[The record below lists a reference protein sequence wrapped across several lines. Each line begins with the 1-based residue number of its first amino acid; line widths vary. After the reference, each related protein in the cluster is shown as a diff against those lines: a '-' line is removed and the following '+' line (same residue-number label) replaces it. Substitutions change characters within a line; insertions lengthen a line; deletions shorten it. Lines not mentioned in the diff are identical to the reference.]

1 MFGGFGGY
9 AWILLGKIITT
20 FSVLKFGQTGKSPV
34 LLPKQLRRL
43 WPHHCIGLDVM
54 RSKMA
59 HNLRIYFV
67 ALSLLLATPL
77 AAWCQQST
85 PTIAEVL
92 SLDRAINLALQNNRS
107 LKNARLNVEKD
118 EDEIQSIR
126 TSRLPSTH
134 FYALVSQDMVKHE
147 INLTNPVTGIFPG
160 IGPFFTFSTPSRPT
174 AVFAAQVVQPISQ
187 QYRIGLAINAVKLA
201 RDEEQQKLRSE
212 EQSLINNVKQTYY
225 GILQSE
231 SALENVRDEVKSYR
245 ELDRVTGEFVLQQV
259 VLKSDHLQVQTRL
272 AKAEYEA
279 VDLTNRLT
287 SQKEQLNQLLGRDVL
302 TDYNV
307 GPVAEATVIVDDIS
321 ASRRRALEQRPE
333 LSEARLRIEQ
343 AKLDKRLKKSE
354 YIPDVSVGFTSLSLR
369 NFDEVVPRNIASVG
383 VVMSWEI
390 FDWGRK
396 KRQLAEKSKTIEQA
410 ENAFKETEDQIL
422 IEVGDKFRRLQQT
435 QQALRVARLSQDAE
449 REALRI
455 TQSRYRFEAALLT
468 EVLQSQATLADANNQ
483 YQQALLSFW
492 TAKAELEKAIGEDR

>member
-1 MFGGFGGY
+1 M
-9 AWILLGKIITT
+9 
-20 FSVLKFGQTGKSPV
+20 
-34 LLPKQLRRL
+34 RRP

-54 RSKMA
+54 GSKTVQSSRNYLA
-59 HNLRIYFV
+59 
-67 ALSLLLATPL
+67 ALFLLLATPL
-77 AAWCQQST
+77 AAGCQQIT
-85 PTIAEVL
+85 PGSAEVL
-92 SLDRAINLALQNNRS
+92 SLDQAINIALQNNRS
-107 LKNARLNVEKD
+107 LKNARLNVEKG

-147 INLTNPVTGIFPG
+147 IDLTNPVTGIFPG
-160 IGPFFTFSTPSRPT
+160 IEPFFALSTRRRPT
-174 AVFAAQVVQPISQ
+174 AVFAAQVLQPLSQ

-212 EQSLINNVKQTYY
+212 EQSLVNNVKKTYY

-231 SALENVRDEVKSYR
+231 SALENVRDEIKSYR
-245 ELDRVTGEFVLQQV
+245 ELDRVTGNFVVQQV

-279 VDLTNRLT
+279 VDLTNRLST
-287 SQKEQLNQLLGRDVL
+287 QKEQLNKLLGRDLLRDFSVS
-302 TDYNV
+302 
-307 GPVAEATVIVDDIS
+307 PVADATALDYDIA

-343 AKLDKRLKKSE
+343 AKLDRRLKKSE

-369 NFDEVVPRNIASVG
+369 NFDEVVPRSIASVG
-383 VVMSWEI
+383 VVMSWEP

-410 ENAFKETEDQIL
+410 ENSLKETVDQIL

-449 REALRI
+449 REALRV
-455 TQSRYRFEAALLT
+455 TQGRYRFEAALLT
-468 EVLQSQATLADANNQ
+468 EVLQSQAKLADANNQ

-492 TAKAELEKAIGEDR
+492 TAKAESEKALGQQN

>member
-1 MFGGFGGY
+1 M
-9 AWILLGKIITT
+9 KIKT
-20 FSVLKFGQTGKSPV
+20 V
-34 LLPKQLRRL
+34 
-43 WPHHCIGLDVM
+43 
-54 RSKMA
+54 
-59 HNLRIYFV
+59 HNLKNYLP
-67 ALSLLLATPL
+67 ALSFLLATPL
-77 AAWCQQST
+77 AVWSQQSA
-85 PTIAEVL
+85 PRGAEEL
-92 SLDRAINLALQNNRS
+92 SLDQAINIALQNNRS
-107 LKNARLNVEKD
+107 LKNARLNVEKG
-118 EDEIQSIR
+118 EDEIRSIR

-147 INLTNPVTGIFPG
+147 TNLTSPFAGVFPG
-160 IGPFFTFSTPSRPT
+160 IGPFFSLSTPRRPT

-187 QYRIGLAINAVKLA
+187 QYRIGLAIDAVKLA
-201 RDEEQQKLRSE
+201 RDEEQQKFRSQ

-279 VDLTNRLT
+279 LDLTNRLST
-287 SQKEQLNQLLGRDVL
+287 QKEQLNRLLGLDVL
-302 TDYNV
+302 TDFSV
-307 GPVAEATVIVDDIS
+307 GSVAEATIFEYDIS

-333 LSEARLRIEQ
+333 LSEARLKIEQ

-383 VVMSWEI
+383 VVMSWEP

-410 ENAFKETEDQIL
+410 ENSLKETEDQIL

-449 REALRI
+449 REALRV
-455 TQSRYRFEAALLT
+455 TQGRYKFEAALLT
-468 EVLQSQATLADANNQ
+468 EVLQSQAKLADANNQ

-492 TAKAELEKAIGEDR
+492 TAKAELEKALGQEK

>member
-1 MFGGFGGY
+1 
-9 AWILLGKIITT
+9 
-20 FSVLKFGQTGKSPV
+20 
-34 LLPKQLRRL
+34 
-43 WPHHCIGLDVM
+43 M
-54 RSKMA
+54 RSKTL
-59 HNLRIYFV
+59 HNLKNYFA
-67 ALSLLLATPL
+67 ALPLLLAMPL
-77 AAWCQQST
+77 AGWCQQSA
-85 PTIAEVL
+85 PTAAEVL
-92 SLDRAINLALQNNRS
+92 TLDQAINIALRNNRS
-107 LKNARLNVEKD
+107 LKNARLNVEKG
-118 EDEIQSIR
+118 EEQIRSIR

-134 FYALVSQDMVKHE
+134 LYTLVSQDMVKHE
-147 INLTNPVTGIFPG
+147 TSLTSPFTGVFPG
-160 IGPFFTFSTPSRPT
+160 IGPFFSLSTPRRPT
-174 AVFAAQVVQPISQ
+174 AIFAAQVLQPISQ
-187 QYRIGLAINAVKLA
+187 QYRIGLAIDSAKLA
-201 RDEEQQKLRSE
+201 RDEDQQKFRSQ

-279 VDLTNRLT
+279 LDLTNRLST
-287 SQKEQLNQLLGRDVL
+287 QKEQMNKLLGRDVL
-302 TDYNV
+302 TDFSV
-307 GPVAEATVIVDDIS
+307 GPVAEATILEYDIS

-333 LSEARLRIEQ
+333 PSVARLKIEQ

-383 VVMSWEI
+383 VVMSWEP

-410 ENAFKETEDQIL
+410 ENALQETEDQIV

-435 QQALRVARLSQDAE
+435 QQALRVARLNQDAE
-449 REALRI
+449 REALRV
-455 TQSRYRFEAALLT
+455 TQGRYRFEAALLT
-468 EVLQSQATLADANNQ
+468 EVLQSQAKLADANNQ

-492 TAKAELEKAIGEDR
+492 TAKGELEKALGQDK

>member
-1 MFGGFGGY
+1 
-9 AWILLGKIITT
+9 
-20 FSVLKFGQTGKSPV
+20 
-34 LLPKQLRRL
+34 
-43 WPHHCIGLDVM
+43 M
-54 RSKMA
+54 RSKAA
-59 HNLRIYFV
+59 HNLKSYFA

-77 AAWCQQST
+77 AGLCQQST
-85 PTIAEVL
+85 PTSAEVL
-92 SLDRAINLALQNNRS
+92 SLDQVINIALQNNRS
-107 LKNARLNVEKD
+107 LKNARLTVEKG
-118 EDEIQSIR
+118 EDEIATIR
-126 TSRLPSTH
+126 TSRFPSAH
-134 FYALVSQDMVKHE
+134 FYSLVSEDMVKHE
-147 INLTNPVTGIFPG
+147 PNLTNPFAGVFPG
-160 IGPFFTFSTPSRPT
+160 VGPFFTLSTPRRPT
-174 AVFAAQVVQPISQ
+174 AVFVAQVLQPISQ
-187 QYRIGLAINAVKLA
+187 QYRIGLAIYAVKLA
-201 RDEEQQKLRSE
+201 RDGKQQELRAE
-212 EQSLINNVKQTYY
+212 EQSLVNNVKKTYY

-245 ELDRVTGEFVLQQV
+245 ELDRVTGDFVVQQV

-279 VDLTNRLT
+279 VDLTNRLST
-287 SQKEQLNQLLGRDVL
+287 QKEQLNKLLGRDLL
-302 TDYNV
+302 TDFSV
-307 GPVAEATVIVDDIS
+307 STVANATGLDYDIA

-354 YIPDVSVGFTSLSLR
+354 YIPDVSVGLTSLSLR
-369 NFDEVVPRNIASVG
+369 NFDEIVPRSIASVG

-410 ENAFKETEDQIL
+410 ENTFKEAEDQIL
-422 IEVGDKFRRLQQT
+422 IEVGDKLRRLQQT

-455 TQSRYRFEAALLT
+455 TQSRYRFEAVLLT
-468 EVLQSQATLADANNQ
+468 EVLQSQATLANANNQ

>member
-1 MFGGFGGY
+1 MHR
-9 AWILLGKIITT
+9 
-20 FSVLKFGQTGKSPV
+20 P
-34 LLPKQLRRL
+34 

-54 RSKMA
+54 GSKTV
-59 HNLRIYFV
+59 HNVKNYLA

-77 AAWCQQST
+77 AGWGQQTT
-85 PTIAEVL
+85 PNSAEVL
-92 SLDRAINLALQNNRS
+92 SLDEAINIALQNNRP
-107 LKNARLNVEKD
+107 LKSSRLNVEKG
-118 EDEIQSIR
+118 EDEIRSVR

-147 INLTNPVTGIFPG
+147 TNLTSPFTSVFPG
-160 IGPFFTFSTPSRPT
+160 IGPFFSLSTPRRPT
-174 AVFAAQVVQPISQ
+174 AVFAAQVLQPISQ

-201 RDEEQQKLRSE
+201 RDAEQQKLRSE
-212 EQSLINNVKQTYY
+212 EQSLVNNVKKTYY

-231 SALENVRDEVKSYR
+231 SALESVRDEVKSYR
-245 ELDRVTGEFVLQQV
+245 ELDRVTGDFVLQQV

-279 VDLTNRLT
+279 VDLTNRLST
-287 SQKEQLNQLLGRDVL
+287 QKEQLNKLLGRDVL
-302 TDYNV
+302 TDFSV
-307 GPVAEATVIVDDIS
+307 GPVAEATVFAGDLS
-321 ASRRRALEQRPE
+321 ASRLRALEQRPE
-333 LSEARLRIEQ
+333 LTEARLRIEQ
-343 AKLDKRLKKSE
+343 AKVDKRLKKSE

-369 NFDEVVPRNIASVG
+369 NFDQVVPTNIASVG
-383 VVMSWEI
+383 VVMSWEP

-410 ENAFKETEDQIL
+410 ENSLKETEDQIL
-422 IEVGDKFRRLQQT
+422 IDVGDKFRRLQQT

-455 TQSRYRFEAALLT
+455 TQGRYKFEAALLT
-468 EVLQSQATLADANNQ
+468 EVLQSQARLADANNQ

-492 TAKAELEKAIGEDR
+492 TAKAELEKALGQDK

>member
-1 MFGGFGGY
+1 MSSKTVHSSKNY
-9 AWILLGKIITT
+9 LAAL
-20 FSVLKFGQTGKSPV
+20 V
-34 LLPKQLRRL
+34 LL
-43 WPHHCIGLDVM
+43 
-54 RSKMA
+54 
-59 HNLRIYFV
+59 
-67 ALSLLLATPL
+67 LSTPL
-77 AAWCQQST
+77 AAWCQQSA
-85 PTIAEVL
+85 PAAADVL
-92 SLDRAINLALQNNRS
+92 SLDQAINLALQKNRS

-118 EDEIQSIR
+118 EDEIRSLR

-147 INLTNPVTGIFPG
+147 TNLTSPFTGVFPG
-160 IGPFFTFSTPSRPT
+160 IGPFFSLSTPRRPT
-174 AVFAAQVVQPISQ
+174 AIFAAQVLQPISQ
-187 QYRIGLAINAVKLA
+187 QYRIGLAIDSAKLA
-201 RDEEQQKLRSE
+201 RDEEQQKFRSQ
-212 EQSLINNVKQTYY
+212 EQSLVNNVKQTYY

-279 VDLTNRLT
+279 LDLTNSLST
-287 SQKEQLNQLLGRDVL
+287 QKEQLNKLLGRDVL
-302 TDYNV
+302 TDFSV
-307 GPVAEATVIVDDIS
+307 GPVAEATIFEYDIS

-343 AKLDKRLKKSE
+343 AKVDKRLKKSE
-354 YIPDVSVGFTSLSLR
+354 YIPDVNVGFTWLTLR

-383 VVMSWEI
+383 VVMSWEP

-410 ENAFKETEDQIL
+410 ENSLKETEDQIV

-449 REALRI
+449 REALRV
-455 TQSRYRFEAALLT
+455 TQGRYRFEAALLT
-468 EVLQSQATLADANNQ
+468 EVLQSQAKLADANNQ

-492 TAKAELEKAIGEDR
+492 TAKAELERALGQEK

>member
-1 MFGGFGGY
+1 M
-9 AWILLGKIITT
+9 
-20 FSVLKFGQTGKSPV
+20 
-34 LLPKQLRRL
+34 RRP

-54 RSKMA
+54 RSKTV
-59 HNLRIYFV
+59 HNPRIYFA
-67 ALSLLLATPL
+67 ALSLLLATQL
-77 AAWCQQST
+77 ASWCQQST
-85 PTIAEVL
+85 PGAAEVL
-92 SLDRAINLALQNNRS
+92 SLDQAVNIALQNNRS
-107 LKNARLNVEKD
+107 IRNARLNVDKG
-118 EDEIQSIR
+118 EDEIRSIR

-147 INLTNPVTGIFPG
+147 TNLTNPVTIFPG
-160 IGPFFTFSTPSRPT
+160 IGPFFTLSTPSRPT
-174 AVFAAQVVQPISQ
+174 AVFAAQVLQPISQ
-187 QYRIGLAINAVKLA
+187 QYRIGLAIDAVKLA

-212 EQSLINNVKQTYY
+212 EQSLVNNIKQTYY

-279 VDLTNRLT
+279 LDLTNRLST
-287 SQKEQLNQLLGRDVL
+287 QKEQLNRLLGRDLL
-302 TDYNV
+302 TDFSV
-307 GPVAEATVIVDDIS
+307 GPVADATVFEYDIS
-321 ASRRRALEQRPE
+321 ASRRLALQHRPE
-333 LSEARLRIEQ
+333 LSEALLKVEQ

-383 VVMSWEI
+383 VVMIWEP

-410 ENAFKETEDQIL
+410 ENVLKETEDQIL
-422 IEVGDKFRRLQQT
+422 IEVCDRFRRLQQT

-449 REALRI
+449 REALRV
-455 TQSRYRFEAALLT
+455 TQGRYKFEAALLS
-468 EVLQSQATLADANNQ
+468 EVLQSQASLANANNQ

-492 TAKAELEKAIGEDR
+492 TAKAEFEKALGQDK

>member
-1 MFGGFGGY
+1 M
-9 AWILLGKIITT
+9 
-20 FSVLKFGQTGKSPV
+20 
-34 LLPKQLRRL
+34 RRP

-54 RSKMA
+54 GSKTV
-59 HNLRIYFV
+59 HSSRNYFA
-67 ALSLLLATPL
+67 ALFLLLATPL
-77 AAWCQQST
+77 AGWCQQIT
-85 PTIAEVL
+85 PSSAEVL
-92 SLDRAINLALQNNRS
+92 SLDQAISLALQNNRS
-107 LKNARLNVEKD
+107 LKNARLNVEKG

-147 INLTNPVTGIFPG
+147 TNLTNPLTGIFPG

-174 AVFAAQVVQPISQ
+174 GVFAAQVIQPISQ
-187 QYRIGLAINAVKLA
+187 LYRIGLAIDAVKVA

-212 EQSLINNVKQTYY
+212 EHSLVNDVKKTYY

-245 ELDRVTGEFVLQQV
+245 ELDRVTGDFVVQQV

-279 VDLTNRLT
+279 VDLTNRLST
-287 SQKEQLNQLLGRDVL
+287 QKEQFNKLLGRDLL
-302 TDYNV
+302 TDFSV
-307 GPVAEATVIVDDIS
+307 SDVADATLIDYDIS

-343 AKLDKRLKKSE
+343 AKLDKRLKKAE

-369 NFDEVVPRNIASVG
+369 NFDEIVPRSIVSIG
-383 VVMSWEI
+383 VVMSWEP

-396 KRQLAEKSKTIEQA
+396 KRQVAEKSKIIEQA
-410 ENAFKETEDQIL
+410 ENSLKDTEDQIL

-435 QQALRVARLSQDAE
+435 QQALRVARLSQDTE
-449 REALRI
+449 REALRV
-455 TQSRYRFEAALLT
+455 TQGRYRFEAALLT
-468 EVLQSQATLADANNQ
+468 EVLQSQAKLADANNQ

-492 TAKAELEKAIGEDR
+492 TAKAELEKALGQEK

>member
-1 MFGGFGGY
+1 M
-9 AWILLGKIITT
+9 
-20 FSVLKFGQTGKSPV
+20 
-34 LLPKQLRRL
+34 RRP

-54 RSKMA
+54 GSKTVHSSRNYLA
-59 HNLRIYFV
+59 VLF
-67 ALSLLLATPL
+67 LLLATPL
-77 AAWCQQST
+77 AGWCQQIT
-85 PTIAEVL
+85 PSSAEVL
-92 SLDRAINLALQNNRS
+92 SLDQAISLALQNNRS
-107 LKNARLNVEKD
+107 LKNSRLNVEKG

-147 INLTNPVTGIFPG
+147 TNLTNPVTGIFPG

-174 AVFAAQVVQPISQ
+174 AVFAAQVLQPISQ

-212 EQSLINNVKQTYY
+212 EQSLVNNVKKTYY

-245 ELDRVTGEFVLQQV
+245 ELDRVTGEYVLQQV

-279 VDLTNRLT
+279 LDLTNRLST
-287 SQKEQLNQLLGRDVL
+287 QKEQLNKLLGRDLL
-302 TDYNV
+302 TDFSV
-307 GPVAEATVIVDDIS
+307 GPVAEATIFEYDIS
-321 ASRRRALEQRPE
+321 SSRRRALEQRPE
-333 LSEARLRIEQ
+333 LSEARLKIEQ

-354 YIPDVSVGFTSLSLR
+354 YIPDVSMGFTSLSLR

-383 VVMSWEI
+383 VVMSWEP

-410 ENAFKETEDQIL
+410 RNSLKETEDQIL

-435 QQALRVARLSQDAE
+435 QQALRVARLSQDTE
-449 REALRI
+449 REALRV
-455 TQSRYRFEAALLT
+455 TQGRYRFEAALLT
-468 EVLQSQATLADANNQ
+468 EVLQSQAKLADANNQ

-492 TAKAELEKAIGEDR
+492 TAKAEFEKALGQDK

>member
-1 MFGGFGGY
+1 MG
-9 AWILLGKIITT
+9 
-20 FSVLKFGQTGKSPV
+20 
-34 LLPKQLRRL
+34 
-43 WPHHCIGLDVM
+43 
-54 RSKMA
+54 SKTA
-59 HNLRIYFV
+59 HNPRIYFA

-77 AAWCQQST
+77 AAWCQQSSPRT
-85 PTIAEVL
+85 AEVL
-92 SLDRAINLALQNNRS
+92 SLDQAINIALQNNRS
-107 LKNARLNVEKD
+107 LKNARLNVEKG
-118 EDEIQSIR
+118 EDKIQSVR

-147 INLTNPVTGIFPG
+147 TNLTSPFTGVFPG
-160 IGPFFTFSTPSRPT
+160 IEPFFTLSTLRRPT
-174 AVFAAQVVQPISQ
+174 AVFAALVLQPISQ

-212 EQSLINNVKQTYY
+212 EQSLVNNIKQTYY

-279 VDLTNRLT
+279 LDLTNRLST
-287 SQKEQLNQLLGRDVL
+287 QKEQLNRLLGRGVL
-302 TDYNV
+302 TDFSV
-307 GPVAEATVIVDDIS
+307 GPVAEATVFEYDMS
-321 ASRRRALEQRPE
+321 ASRRLALEHRPE
-333 LSEARLRIEQ
+333 LSEARLKVEQ
-343 AKLDKRLKKSE
+343 AKLDKRLKKAE

-369 NFDEVVPRNIASVG
+369 NFDEVVPKNIASVG
-383 VVMSWEI
+383 VVMSWEP

-410 ENAFKETEDQIL
+410 ENVLKETEDQIL

-435 QQALRVARLSQDAE
+435 QQALRVARLNQDAE
-449 REALRI
+449 REALRV
-455 TQSRYRFEAALLT
+455 TQGRYKFEAALLT
-468 EVLQSQATLADANNQ
+468 EVLQSQAKLADANNQ

-492 TAKAELEKAIGEDR
+492 TAKAEFEKALGQDK

>member
-1 MFGGFGGY
+1 M
-9 AWILLGKIITT
+9 
-20 FSVLKFGQTGKSPV
+20 
-34 LLPKQLRRL
+34 RRP

-54 RSKMA
+54 GSRIV
-59 HNLRIYFV
+59 HNLKIYLA

-77 AAWCQQST
+77 AGWGQQTT
-85 PTIAEVL
+85 PNSAEVL
-92 SLDRAINLALQNNRS
+92 SLDEAISIALQNNRS
-107 LKNARLNVEKD
+107 LKNARLNVEKG

-147 INLTNPVTGIFPG
+147 TNLTSPFTGVFPG
-160 IGPFFTFSTPSRPT
+160 IGPFFSLSTPRRPT
-174 AVFAAQVVQPISQ
+174 AIFAAQVLQPISQ
-187 QYRIGLAINAVKLA
+187 QYRIGLTINAVKLA
-201 RDEEQQKLRSE
+201 RDEQQQKLRSE
-212 EQSLINNVKQTYY
+212 EQSLINNVKETYY

-231 SALENVRDEVKSYR
+231 SALENVREEVKSYR

-259 VLKSDHLQVQTRL
+259 VLKSDHLRVQTRL

-279 VDLTNRLT
+279 LDLTNRLAT
-287 SQKEQLNQLLGRDVL
+287 QKEQLNKLLGRDVL
-302 TDYNV
+302 TDFSV
-307 GPVAEATVIVDDIS
+307 GPVADATLLDGDIS

-333 LSEARLRIEQ
+333 LSEARLKIEQ
-343 AKLDKRLKKSE
+343 AKVDKRLKKSE

-369 NFDEVVPRNIASVG
+369 NFDEVVPRNVASVG
-383 VVMSWEI
+383 VVMSWEP

-410 ENAFKETEDQIL
+410 ENSLKETEDQIL

-435 QQALRVARLSQDAE
+435 QQALRVAHLNQDAE
-449 REALRI
+449 REALRV
-455 TQSRYRFEAALLT
+455 TQGRYKFEAALLT
-468 EVLQSQATLADANNQ
+468 EVLQSQAKLADANNQ

-492 TAKAELEKAIGEDR
+492 TAKAELEKALGQEK

>member
-1 MFGGFGGY
+1 MFWRIWRTCPDSSRKNNHHFY
-9 AWILLGKIITT
+9 LVRPRTDR
-20 FSVLKFGQTGKSPV
+20 KSPI
-34 LLPKQLRRL
+34 LLPKSMRRP

-54 RSKMA
+54 GSKTVHSSRNYLA
-59 HNLRIYFV
+59 FLF
-67 ALSLLLATPL
+67 LLLATPL
-77 AAWCQQST
+77 AGWCQQIT
-85 PTIAEVL
+85 PSSAEVL
-92 SLDRAINLALQNNRS
+92 SLDQAISLALQNNRS
-107 LKNARLNVEKD
+107 LKNSRLNVEKG

-134 FYALVSQDMVKHE
+134 FYVLVSQDMVKHE

-174 AVFAAQVVQPISQ
+174 AVFAAQVLQPISQ

-212 EQSLINNVKQTYY
+212 EQSLVNNVKQTYY

-231 SALENVRDEVKSYR
+231 SALKNVGDELKSYR

-272 AKAEYEA
+272 AQAEYEA
-279 VDLTNRLT
+279 IDLTNRLST
-287 SQKEQLNQLLGRDVL
+287 QKEQLNKLLGRDVL
-302 TDYNV
+302 TDFSAS
-307 GPVAEATVIVDDIS
+307 PIADATVFESDLL
-321 ASRRRALEQRPE
+321 ASRRLALEQRPE
-333 LSEARLRIEQ
+333 LSEARLRVEQ

-369 NFDEVVPRNIASVG
+369 NFDQVVPRNIASVG
-383 VVMSWEI
+383 VVMSWEP

-396 KRQLAEKSKTIEQA
+396 KHQLAEKSKTIDQA
-410 ENAFKETEDQIL
+410 ENALKETEDQIL

-455 TQSRYRFEAALLT
+455 TQGRYRFEAALLT
-468 EVLQSQATLADANNQ
+468 EVLESQAKLADANNQ

-492 TAKAELEKAIGEDR
+492 TAKAEFEKALGQDK